1 MSAESTQL
9 GDGIAVIGMAG
20 KFPGAPNLDAYWQ
33 NLRNGVES
41 ITHFSEHEL
50 EVAPPT
56 DDHAPYVRARGIIE
70 GVDLFDAEFF
80 GINPREAEFTD
91 PQHRLLLET
100 AWEALEAAG
109 YDTERFAGSIGV
121 FAGCSQN
128 SYLLC
133 NLASHPGF
141 TADYLFSQQMG
152 AHPSLLGNDKDFLA
166 TRISYKL
173 NLRGPSVAVQSA
185 CSTSLVAVVQACQNL
200 LNFQC
205 DLALAGG
212 VSVTFPQKRGYVAE
226 EGSLVSGDGRCRP
239 FDAAASGTVFGDGV
253 GLVALKRA
261 DEAIRDGDHIHA
273 VIRGF
278 AVNNDGSTKVS
289 YMAPSVDGQAEAI
302 AMAQALA
309 GIDVAT
315 IGYVEAHGTGT
326 SLGDPIEV
334 AALTKAFRAGTSRRQ
349 FCALSA
355 VKGNIGH
362 LEAASGVA
370 GLIKAI
376 LALEHGEIPPT
387 LHFSAPNPRID
398 FANSPFYVCSTLQPW
413 PAGETPRRAG
423 VSSFGVGG
431 TNAHVVLEEAPR
443 AAAAAAQSKQ
453 QPQLFVLSAKTAS
466 ALDAATNRFAE
477 HLRLHPEISL
487 ADAAYTLQTGRRAFR
502 HRRAWVGRTV
512 EQAEE
517 QLVEFLGQKKS
528 SRALTSDTEGR
539 KGSVA
544 FLFPGQGAQQVD
556 MGREL
561 YETHPIFRAQADLCC
576 ERLAPELG
584 LDLRKILYPADSEKI
599 EAQER
604 LMQTSLTQP
613 ALFVVEYALAQ
624 VWLSLGVRPQIM
636 VGHSLG
642 EYVAA
647 VLAGIFTLEDALHLL
662 AVRGRLIQTM
672 PRGTMLAVVLPEE
685 EVIPLL
691 AGGLS
696 LSAVNGPKL
705 CVVSGPED
713 AVAALREKLSAQKTA
728 SRELQT
734 SHAFHSSMMEP
745 ILAEFEAEVR
755 RVPRNKPRIPIVS
768 SLLGRV
774 ATDEEWTDPGYWSAQ
789 LRHTVRF
796 ADAVEK
802 LLRQPDLA
810 LLEVGPGTTLTTL
823 ARQNPAKQ
831 PGQATIH
838 SSPRTCKESEVAELL
853 SAAGQLWLAGV
864 EIDWRALH
872 GEAPRRRV
880 AVPTYPFERKRHWVE
895 PYRPAGPAR
904 SASSVATHSNGV
916 TNGTRAARDKAGTL
930 AEHLETMLKGA
941 HVTESAAAV
950 SSEVEMLIQEQLRI
964 MAKQIEVLKH
974 APEQIGAPG
983 HE

>member
-1 MSAESTQL
+1 MSADSTQL
-9 GDGIAVIGMAG
+9 SDGIAVIGMAG
-20 KFPGAPNLDAYWQ
+20 KFPGAPNLAAYWE

-50 EVAPPT
+50 EVSPAISSNPQ
-56 DDHAPYVRARGIIE
+56 YVRARGIME
-70 GVDLFDAEFF
+70 GVDLFDADFF
-80 GINPREAEFTD
+80 NINPREAEYTD

-100 AWEALEAAG
+100 AWEALENAG

-128 SYLLC
+128 TYLLC

-141 TADYLFSQQMG
+141 LTEFLSFQQMG
-152 AHPSLLGNDKDFLA
+152 AHPSMLGNDKDFVA
-166 TRISYKL
+166 TRIAYKM
-173 NLRGPSVAVQSA
+173 NLRGPSIAVQCA

-200 LNFQC
+200 LTFQC

-226 EGSLVSGDGRCRP
+226 EGSLASSDGRCRP
-239 FDAAASGTVFGDGV
+239 FDAAAGGTVFGDGV
-253 GLVALKRA
+253 GLVVLKRA

-302 AMAQALA
+302 ATAQALA

-315 IGYVEAHGTGT
+315 IRYVEAHGTGT

-334 AALTKAFRAGTSRRQ
+334 AALTKAFRAGTSARQ

-398 FANSPFYVCSTLQPW
+398 FAASPFYVCSKLQTW
-413 PAGETPRRAG
+413 PASEIPRRAG

-431 TNAHVVLEEAPR
+431 TNAHIVLEEAPPVT
-443 AAAAAAQSKQ
+443 ANTNDA
-453 QPQLFVLSAKTAS
+453 QPQLFVLSAKSES
-466 ALDAATNRFAE
+466 ALEDATNRLAE
-477 HLRLHPEISL
+477 YLRLHPELSP

-502 HRRAWVGRTV
+502 HRRVWVSRT
-512 EQAEE
+512 AEE
-517 QLVEFLGQKKS
+517 TVEFLGVKKS
-528 SRALTSDTEGR
+528 GKVLSSDTQNR

-561 YETHPIFRAQADLCC
+561 YETHPIFRAQVDLCC

-584 LDLRKILYPADSEKI
+584 LDLRDVLYPADGADKI
-599 EAQER
+599 EAQDR

-624 VWLSLGVRPQIM
+624 VWLSLGVRPQVMI
-636 VGHSLG
+636 GHSLG

-672 PRGTMLAVVLPEE
+672 PPGTMLAVVLPEE
-685 EVIPLL
+685 EVTPLL
-691 AGGLS
+691 EGGLS
-696 LSAVNGPKL
+696 LAAVNGPKL
-705 CVVSGPED
+705 CVVSGPEET
-713 AVAALREKLSAQKTA
+713 VAALRAKLSGQGTV
-728 SRELQT
+728 SRELKT
-734 SHAFHSSMMEP
+734 SHAFHSAMMDP

-755 RVPRNKPRIPIVS
+755 RVPRNKPQIAIVS
-768 SLLGRV
+768 SLYGRL
-774 ATDEEWTDPGYWSAQ
+774 ASDEELTDPGYWSAQ

-796 ADAVEK
+796 ADAVST
-802 LLRQPDLA
+802 LLNQPDLA
-810 LLEVGPGTTLTTL
+810 LLEVGPGQTLTTL

-831 PGQATIH
+831 PSQATIY
-838 SSPRTCKESEVAELL
+838 SSPRTCKESDTAEFLF
-853 SAAGQLWLAGV
+853 AAGQLWLAGV

-872 GEAPRRRV
+872 GGAARRRV
-880 AVPTYPFERKRHWVE
+880 PLPTYPFERKRHWIE
-895 PYRPAGPAR
+895 PYTSANAGAR
-904 SASSVATHSNGV
+904 YTNGAGTSRDTNATLADHLEAVMNGV
-916 TNGTRAARDKAGTL
+916 Q
-930 AEHLETMLKGA
+930 
-941 HVTESAAAV
+941 VTESAAEP
-950 SSEVEMLIQEQLRI
+950 SSEVEALIQEQLRL
-964 MAKQIEVLKH
+964 MAKQIEVLRYTSVSTD
-974 APEQIGAPG
+974 QNGASS

>member
-1 MSAESTQL
+1 MSAETSQL

-20 KFPGAPNLDAYWQ
+20 KFPGTPNLETFWQ

-41 ITHFSEHEL
+41 ITHFSEDEL
-50 EVAPPT
+50 EMSPVIAENT
-56 DDHAPYVRARGIIE
+56 PYVRARGII
-70 GVDLFDAEFF
+70 GNADFFDAEFF
-80 GINPREAEFTD
+80 GMNPREAEFTD

-100 AWEALEAAG
+100 AWEALEEAG
-109 YDTERFAGSIGV
+109 YDSDRFGGSIGV

-141 TADYLFSQQMG
+141 LADYLFSQQMG
-152 AHPSLLGNDKDFLA
+152 VHPSLLGNDKDFVA

-212 VSVTFPQKRGYVAE
+212 VSVTFPQKRGYAAE
-226 EGSLVSGDGRCRP
+226 EGSLVSGNGRCRP
-239 FDAAASGTVFGDGV
+239 FDAAAGGTVFGDGV
-253 GLVALKRA
+253 GLVVLKRA

-302 AMAQALA
+302 AAAQALA

-315 IGYVEAHGTGT
+315 IRYVEAHGTGT
-326 SLGDPIEV
+326 ALGDPIEV
-334 AALTKAFRAGTSRRQ
+334 AALTKAVRTGTAERQ
-349 FCALSA
+349 FCALGA

-376 LALEHGEIPPT
+376 LVLEHGEIPPT

-398 FANSPFYVCSTLQPW
+398 FANSPFYVCSKLQPW
-413 PAGETPRRAG
+413 PASETPRRAG

-443 AAAAAAQSKQ
+443 ATAPAQSKE
-453 QPQLFVLSAKTAS
+453 QPQLFVLSARTAS
-466 ALDAATNRFAE
+466 ALDAATNRLAE
-477 HLRLHPEISL
+477 HLRVHPEISP
-487 ADAAYTLQTGRRAFR
+487 ADIAYTLQTGRRAFR
-502 HRRAWVGRTV
+502 HRRAWVSRTAEETV
-512 EQAEE
+512 E
-517 QLVEFLGQKKS
+517 LPGQPKS
-528 SRALTSDTEGR
+528 PKIFSSDTEGR
-539 KGSVA
+539 KGRTA

-561 YETHPIFRAQADLCC
+561 YETHPIFRAEVDRCC

-584 LDLRKILYPADSEKI
+584 LDLRDVLYPAADADQTA
-599 EAQER
+599 AQER

-624 VWLSLGVRPQIM
+624 VWLSLGVRPEAMI
-636 VGHSLG
+636 GHSLG

-672 PRGTMLAVVLPEE
+672 PPGTMLAVVLPEE
-685 EVIPLL
+685 EVTPLL
-691 AGGLS
+691 TGGLS
-696 LSAVNGPKL
+696 LAAVNGPKL
-705 CVVSGPED
+705 CVVSGPEG
-713 AVAALREKLSAQKTA
+713 AVAALREKLSGEGTV
-728 SRELQT
+728 SRELKT

-745 ILAEFEAEVR
+745 ILAEFEEEVR

-768 SLLGRV
+768 SLHGRP

-796 ADAVEK
+796 ADAVGK
-802 LLRQPDLA
+802 LLKEPDLA

-823 ARQNPAKQ
+823 ARQNPAKSA
-831 PGQATIH
+831 GQATIH
-838 SSPRTCKESEVAELL
+838 SSPRTCRESEAAELL

-872 GEAPRRRV
+872 GGAARRRV
-880 AVPTYPFERKRHWVE
+880 AVPTYPFERKRHWIE
-895 PYRPAGPAR
+895 PYCPAGPAR
-904 SASSVATHSNGV
+904 AASSGAAYSNGV
-916 TNGTRAARDKAGTL
+916 TNGPGARDKGGTL
-930 AEHLETMLKGA
+930 ADQLETLLGGA
-941 HVTESAAAV
+941 HVTESAPAP
-950 SSEVEMLIQEQLRI
+950 SSEVEALIQEQLRI
-964 MAKQIEVLKH
+964 MAKQIEVLRH

>member
-9 GDGIAVIGMAG
+9 ADGIAVIGMAG
-20 KFPGAPNLDAYWQ
+20 KFPGAPDLAAYWQ

-50 EVAPPT
+50 EVTPAISQNPQ
-56 DDHAPYVRARGIIE
+56 YVRARGMME

-80 GINPREAEFTD
+80 GINPREAEYTD

-100 AWEALEAAG
+100 AWEALENAG

-128 SYLLC
+128 TYLLC
-133 NLASHPGF
+133 NLASHPEF
-141 TADYLFSQQMG
+141 LTEYLSFQQMG
-152 AHPSLLGNDKDFLA
+152 AHPSMLGNDKDFLA
-166 TRISYKL
+166 TRIAYKM
-173 NLRGPSVAVQSA
+173 NLRGPSIAVQCA

-200 LNFQC
+200 LTFQC

-212 VSVTFPQKRGYVAE
+212 VSVTFPQKRGYVHE
-226 EGSLVSGDGRCRP
+226 EGSLVSADGTCRP
-239 FDAAASGTVFGDGV
+239 FDAAAGGTVFGDGV
-253 GLVALKRA
+253 GLVVLKRA
-261 DEAIRDGDHIHA
+261 DEAMRDGDHIYA

-302 AMAQALA
+302 AAAQALA

-315 IGYVEAHGTGT
+315 IRYVEAHGTGT

-334 AALTKAFRAGTSRRQ
+334 AALTKAFRAGTSERQ

-370 GLIKAI
+370 GLIKAV

-398 FANSPFYVCSTLQPW
+398 FAASPFYVCSKLQTW
-413 PAGETPRRAG
+413 AATETPRRAG

-431 TNAHVVLEEAPR
+431 TNAHIVLEEAPQVI
-443 AAAAAAQSKQ
+443 ATAVDA
-453 QPQLFVLSAKTAS
+453 QPQLFVLSAKSES
-466 ALDAATNRFAE
+466 ALEDATNRLAE
-477 HLRLHPEISL
+477 YLRLHPELSL
-487 ADAAYTLQTGRRAFR
+487 ADATYTLQTGRRAFR
-502 HRRAWVGRTV
+502 HRRVWVSRTTEETV
-512 EQAEE
+512 E
-517 QLVEFLGQKKS
+517 LLGQKKS
-528 SRALTSDTEGR
+528 TKVLSSDTQNR

-561 YETHPIFRAQADLCC
+561 YETHPIFRAQVDLCC

-584 LDLRKILYPADSEKI
+584 LDLRDVLYPADNADKI
-599 EAQER
+599 EAQDR

-624 VWLSLGVRPQIM
+624 VWLSLGVRPQVMI
-636 VGHSLG
+636 GHSLG

-647 VLAGIFTLEDALHLL
+647 TLAGIFTLEDALHLL
-662 AVRGRLIQTM
+662 AVRGRLIQSM
-672 PRGTMLAVVLPEE
+672 PSGTMLAVVLPEE
-685 EVIPLL
+685 EVAPLL
-691 AGGLS
+691 EDGLS
-696 LSAVNGPKL
+696 LAAVNGPKL
-705 CVVSGPED
+705 CVVSGPEE
-713 AVAALREKLSAQKTA
+713 AVAALRKKLSGQGTV
-728 SRELQT
+728 SRELKT
-734 SHAFHSSMMEP
+734 SHAFHSAMMDP
-745 ILAEFEAEVR
+745 ILTEFEAEVR
-755 RVPRNKPRIPIVS
+755 RVPRNKPQIPIVS
-768 SLLGRV
+768 SLYGRL

-796 ADAVEK
+796 VDAVST
-802 LLRQPDLA
+802 LLNQPELA
-810 LLEVGPGTTLTTL
+810 LLEVGPGQTLTTL

-831 PGQATIH
+831 ASQATIY
-838 SSPRTCKESEVAELL
+838 SSPRTCKESETAEFL

-872 GEAPRRRV
+872 SGAARRRV
-880 AVPTYPFERKRHWVE
+880 PLPTYPFERKRHWIE
-895 PYRPAGPAR
+895 PYTSANAGAR
-904 SASSVATHSNGV
+904 Y
-916 TNGTRAARDKAGTL
+916 TNGAGAARDTNVTL
-930 AEHLETMLKGA
+930 ADHLEAVVNGVQ
-941 HVTESAAAV
+941 VTESVAEP
-950 SSEVEMLIQEQLRI
+950 SSELEALIQEQLRI
-964 MAKQIEVLKH
+964 MAKQIEVLRY
-974 APEQIGAPG
+974 ASASTDQNGGPS